1 MRFVASTILSVAIL
15 AFVTQ
20 SVSAVP
26 AGSTIDVKKVNQ
38 ESNSILKRDGM
49 YNIGTFDVNGSSNT
63 NINNINVALDELLDG
78 CFKGLVPPEV
88 CEEAFGPGLH

>member
-49 YNIGTFDVNGSSNT
+49 YDIGPFGVNNASNT
-63 NINNINVALDELLDG
+63 NVRVINVGLDSIYEDCLAGIVTGSICDALL
-78 CFKGLVPPEV
+78 
-88 CEEAFGPGLH
+88 GPGP

>member
-49 YNIGTFDVNGSSNT
+49 YDIGPFGVNNASNT
-63 NINNINVALDELLDG
+63 NVRVINIGLDDLYGDCIEHLAS
-78 CFKGLVPPEV
+78 PEE
-88 CEEAFGPGLH
+88 CITEFGDIF